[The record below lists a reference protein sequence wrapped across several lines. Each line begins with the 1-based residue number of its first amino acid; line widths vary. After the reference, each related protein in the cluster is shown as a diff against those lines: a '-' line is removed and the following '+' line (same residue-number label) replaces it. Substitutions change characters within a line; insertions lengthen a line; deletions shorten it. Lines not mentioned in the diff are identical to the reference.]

1 MDFDQLRICSGVLNC
16 ALALR
21 ALALDLLLLG
31 SDMSAVLNGVPRL
44 LISKVLVIPAFL

>member
-21 ALALDLLLLG
+21 ALALDLLLLS
-31 SDMSAVLNGVPRL
+31 SDAVLNGVPRL